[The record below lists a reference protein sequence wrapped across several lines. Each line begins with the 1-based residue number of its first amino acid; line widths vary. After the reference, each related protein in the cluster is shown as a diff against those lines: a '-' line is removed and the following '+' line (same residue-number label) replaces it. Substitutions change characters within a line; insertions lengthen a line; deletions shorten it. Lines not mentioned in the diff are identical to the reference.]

1 MSPNASKTALTR
13 QQFADRIG
21 VHKQTVL
28 RWERARRLTPRYF
41 GPRTVRYT
49 AEYVEALERDGIPDP
64 SPASKP
70 LTLVQG

>member
-1 MSPNASKTALTR
+1 MSPNTSKTALTR
-13 QQFADRIG
+13 QQFADRLG
-21 VHKQTVL
+21 VHKQTVC
-28 RWERARRLTPRYF
+28 RWERAGRINPKYF

-64 SPASKP
+64 SPASKT